1 MATQQ
6 VAEREELGTVT
17 VDRYTDAGEVL
28 GTIEVSSEIF
38 GRSPNIPLMHQVV
51 TAQLAARRSGT
62 QSTKTR
68 AEVAGGGAK
77 PYRQKGTGRARQGTI
92 RAPQF
97 VGGGVALGPKPR
109 SYAQRT
115 PRKMTRLALF
125 CALSDRVSE
134 GRLCLVE
141 SWSFD
146 VPKTKD
152 AVKSLN
158 ALGLEGSILIVLG
171 PDDTMAE
178 RSFANLQNVD
188 LVDGSQLTAYDVL
201 VNDWIVFTDETLPGE
216 ATAVADSDT
225 AISARARFEAGDAA
239 DDEEDESSASASG
252 ETDAS
257 SDDSSSDDSSSDAD
271 TAAEADVADDAE
283 ADEDAPKVTAA
294 KPSRAKRAPAAKKA
308 APAVEADADEEVV
321 ASADSE
327 VAAEVDDEEVGVSS
341 PTEDSVDVPEA
352 TDEATDDATDDEED
366 SE

>member
-225 AISARARFEAGDAA
+225 AIAARARFEAGD
-239 DDEEDESSASASG
+239 
-252 ETDAS
+252 
-257 SDDSSSDDSSSDAD
+257 DAD

-321 ASADSE
+321 ASADTE

-341 PTEDSVDVPEA
+341 PTEDSVDVPDA